1 MEDDIEQYFIH
12 SSALGV
18 IIELW
23 ILFNKGMAN
32 IRLDIWHICVTGPCD
47 RICLTWDVSLLAK
60 KILCHIY
67 ISDFNTSWR
76 ASEVLFYVYSEAK
89 LRW

>member
-1 MEDDIEQYFIH
+1 MEDDVERHFIH
-12 SSALGV
+12 SSALGF

-23 ILFNKGMAN
+23 ILFNIGMPN
-32 IRLDIWHICVTGPCD
+32 IRLDIWHICLCD
-47 RICLTWDVSLLAK
+47 RAVWQDLIWDVSLLAK
-60 KILCHIY
+60 KILCRIY

-76 ASEVLFYVYSEAK
+76 ASEVLFYVYSEVK